1 MDAVLNWLW
10 QGGVVAVSL
19 SVMLVALGRARANV
33 RYLVCWVAAIAVV
46 LLPVLPSLRS
56 ATAVESA
63 GLPGSDAIVALPD
76 AWWTSADLILAAMA
90 LWTSVRIVQLVLAV
104 VAIRRARRRS
114 RPFPAHLASALPH
127 WRRIR
132 HEGRQARLVLSNA
145 VTRAAVLGWGSP
157 VIAVAPSL
165 VRTLDAD
172 DLDRVL
178 IHEWAHVQRHDD
190 RVSVLQIA
198 VRALAGWHPAVW
210 WIDRRLHVER
220 EMACDEMTVAV
231 TGSAK
236 SYAEC
241 LLKLSSLKDTPCR
254 VQTAPAVFA
263 RSGLPAR
270 VVKIVSRDQPI
281 APVWSRTLAATSVV
295 ALCVLSTAIGGV
307 TLVEARAFAAPA
319 VSAVSAATR
328 SLSVST
334 DRPVAAERSTST
346 STDTTPRLPAR
357 RTARPSSKATEQPS
371 PSPQPETQSTV
382 SYESPE
388 PEPVAHAETSGAD
401 VVAGFSRTRTPDAE
415 QQTPSN
421 TAIEARSMPAPP
433 PQNEPAVPSRTR
445 SPWEAAAAGGS
456 AIGRTSK
463 NAGLATAGAFRRF
476 AGRVAGAF

>member
-19 SVMLVALGRARANV
+19 SVMLVALRRARANV
-33 RYLVCWVAAIAVV
+33 RYMVCWVAAMAVV

-56 ATAVESA
+56 VPAVESA

-76 AWWTSADLILAAMA
+76 AWWTSANLILAAMA
-90 LWTSVRIVQLVLAV
+90 LWASVRIVQLVLAV
-104 VAIRRARRRS
+104 RAIRRARRRS

-157 VIAVAPSL
+157 MIAVAPSL

-172 DLDRVL
+172 DLDRVM

-220 EMACDEMTVAV
+220 EIACDEMTVAI

-241 LLKLSSLKDTPCR
+241 LLKLSSLKDTPQQL
-254 VQTAPAVFA
+254 QTAPAVFT
-263 RSGLPAR
+263 RSGLRAR

-281 APVWSRTLAATSVV
+281 APVWSRTLAGTIVLV
-295 ALCVLSTAIGGV
+295 LCVLSAAIGGV
-307 TLVEARAFAAPA
+307 TLVEATAFAAPA

-328 SLSVST
+328 SLSAST
-334 DRPVAAERSTST
+334 DQPVPTERSASPG
-346 STDTTPRLPAR
+346 TTRRLPGRKA
-357 RTARPSSKATEQPS
+357 ARPSSIQQPATEQPS
-371 PSPQPETQSTV
+371 TSPQPEAESTV
-382 SYESPE
+382 SHESSV
-388 PEPVAHAETSGAD
+388 PEPVAQAETSGAD
-401 VVAGFSRTRTPDAE
+401 VVSGA
-415 QQTPSN
+415 PS
-421 TAIEARSMPAPP
+421 TVASEARNMPAQPP
-433 PQNEPAVPSRTR
+433 ENPPAVTSKTQ
-445 SPWEAAAAGGS
+445 SPWVAAAAGGS
-456 AIGRTSK
+456 AIGSVIGRESK